1 MTTNTH
7 YANQNEDVWSDAAA
21 SCVFPWHE
29 RDDTHKVP
37 VQHSWATHP
46 VTLALLFCLD
56 QLHIRN
62 RRCKIKT
69 LNKNTM
75 CPPLPWA
82 YCLLPSNTQL
92 LPCFCFGISGSLLR
106 LWSVRREWGTSKIE
120 NRKFGTFF
128 FLSLFWQLSPLSSAS
143 SGTQILSYC
152 LGSRQVHG
160 S

>member
-1 MTTNTH
+1 MPIKTKMFGQTLLLLVCFFGMREMTHTR
-7 YANQNEDVWSDAAA
+7 YQ
-21 SCVFPWHE
+21 C
-29 RDDTHKVP
+29 
-37 VQHSWATHP
+37 SWATHP

-69 LNKNTM
+69 LNKNTL

-92 LPCFCFGISGSLLR
+92 LPCFCFGISGSLLH
-106 LWSVRREWGTSKIE
+106 LWSLRREWGTSKIE

-128 FLSLFWQLSPLSSAS
+128 FLSLFWQLSPLSSAR

-152 LGSRQVHG
+152 LGSRQAHR